1 MASFGKLTEYFSLRK
16 SRTELRSERR
26 GRRSGSC
33 CCSVTE
39 CRYGVA
45 APPSRCGCRVGLV
58 VLGVLLPRALSC
70 HQGLGM
76 SQELCKQRLGAAWS
90 ARASGC
96 LVSCVSAQGTSE
108 VSAVHLGCLPC
119 DCLHVYLPASVSCFM
134 LCLLTQS
141 LVTVAG
147 LCTSVVL
154 PSLRPSPC
162 CIQNP
167 QLQSQQQ
174 VAPWVEMEACVPR
187 ALPKPLPCAGWGA
200 MLGAHTPWCMGTP
213 HHCCGCLWGRAIA
226 WAGTQPLTLLSLCVS
241 PGRAEPVPG
250 GADMEKQH

>member
-45 APPSRCGCRVGLV
+45 APPSRCSCRVGLV

-119 DCLHVYLPASVSCFM
+119 DCLHVYLPASVSCFV

-154 PSLRPSPC
+154 PSVRPSPC

-174 VAPWVEMEACVPR
+174 VVLHGWRRKPVCCVPC
-187 ALPKPLPCAGWGA
+187 LSPCLVQGGVRCWGLIPHGA
-200 MLGAHTPWCMGTP
+200 WEHLAIVVVVCGEGLLLGLAHS
-213 HHCCGCLWGRAIA
+213 R
-226 WAGTQPLTLLSLCVS
+226 
-241 PGRAEPVPG
+241 
-250 GADMEKQH
+250 